1 MRTALMLACFAAAC
15 AYAQQANAVSTRWE
29 IEQGVEVPSYAVAE
43 PTATDLN
50 IDTVVLGCEQA
61 GKGKVLQLQLYL
73 SDDGRLRPIGASP
86 AGLTDDPQASISIDG
101 NQYPVTLMFADDHV
115 LLADDLGGALPRLS
129 DHLIDAMQT
138 GRTMTLQFE
147 LLVPRPGRPAGFDSK
162 ATLDLDGSRR
172 QGSDRRDEAVCRCSR
187 PRCVKAEAPTAPR
200 LEEHRV

>member
-15 AYAQQANAVSTRWE
+15 AYAQQANATSTRWE

-73 SDDGRLRPIGASP
+73 SDDGRLRPIGVSP
-86 AGLTDDPQASISIDG
+86 AGLRDDPQASIWIDG
-101 NQYPVTLMFADDHV
+101 NRHPVTLMFAGDHV
-115 LLADDLGGALPRLS
+115 LLADNVGGALPHLS

-138 GRTMTLQFE
+138 GSTMILQFE
-147 LLVPRPGRPAGFDSK
+147 LEMSRPGRPGEFDGK
-162 ATLDLDGSRR
+162 AILDLVAAGAKEAIAAMKQCAGSR
-172 QGSDRRDEAVCRCSR
+172 
-187 PRCVKAEAPTAPR
+187 APDA
-200 LEEHRV
+200 

>member
-1 MRTALMLACFAAAC
+1 MLACFAAAC

-29 IEQGVEVPSYAVAE
+29 IEQGVEVPSYAAAE

-61 GKGKVLQLQLYL
+61 GRGKALQLQLYL

-86 AGLTDDPQASISIDG
+86 AALTEDPQASIAIDG
-101 NQYPVTLMFADDHV
+101 NLYPVTLMFADDHV

-129 DHLIDAMQT
+129 DQLIETPTQK

-147 LLVPRPGRPAGFDSK
+147 LLMLSPGRPAGFDSK
-162 ATLDLDGSRR
+162 ATFSI
-172 QGSDRRDEAVCRCSR
+172 
-187 PRCVKAEAPTAPR
+187 
-200 LEEHRV
+200 

>member
-1 MRTALMLACFAAAC
+1 MRAALMLASFAAAC

-29 IEQGVEVPSYAVAE
+29 IEQGVEVPSYAAAE

-61 GKGKVLQLQLYL
+61 GRGKALQLQLYL

-86 AGLTDDPQASISIDG
+86 AALTEDPQASIAIDG
-101 NQYPVTLMFADDHV
+101 NLYPVTLMFADDHV

-129 DHLIDAMQT
+129 DQLIDAMQK

-147 LLVPRPGRPAGFDSK
+147 LLMPRPGRPAGFDSK
-162 ATLDLDGSRR
+162 ATFSI
-172 QGSDRRDEAVCRCSR
+172 
-187 PRCVKAEAPTAPR
+187 
-200 LEEHRV
+200 